1 MVSFI
6 HPAAYIG
13 ENVSISEGVYISDI
27 VSISN
32 NVYIGPNV
40 TFVDS
45 GVQNLSNDPII
56 ISDQVRIGAGAVIYP
71 GIKVGKNVVIN
82 PGSVVTESVPS
93 NVEVAGNPAKII
105 AFLPQRPENLPPLK
119 QGNVANVF
127 EESYKNILDLR
138 GSLTVIEF
146 DNSLP
151 FIPRRL
157 FYISNVPNEKVRGEH
172 AHICCQQLLVMG
184 SGACTVSLDDGE
196 NQQVCHLR
204 SIGDS
209 VYIPPMV
216 WAAQYSFT
224 KDALM
229 LVLAS
234 DHYDEADYIRNYD
247 DFYRMKKS

>member
-1 MVSFI
+1 MGIFI
-6 HPAAYIG
+6 HPSAQIG

-45 GVQNLSNDPII
+45 GTQNLSNDRII
-56 ISDQVRIGAGAVIYP
+56 ISDQVKIGAGAVIYP
-71 GIKVGKNVVIN
+71 GIKIGKNAVIN
-82 PGSVVTESVPS
+82 PGSVVVESVPP

-105 AFLPQRPENLPPLK
+105 SFLPQRPENLPPLK

-127 EESYKNILDLR
+127 QERYNNILDMR

-146 DNSLP
+146 DSSLP

-157 FYISNVPNEKVRGEH
+157 FYISNVPNVKVRGEH
-172 AHICCQQLLVMG
+172 AHIRCHQLLVMG
-184 SGACTVSLDDGE
+184 SGTCMVSLDDGE

-216 WAAQYSFT
+216 WAAQYNFT
-224 KDALM
+224 NDALL

-234 DHYDEADYIRNYD
+234 DHYDETDYIRNYE